1 MYAVLYDIVGLNNL
15 TNICTKYLP
24 PNNGFNVI
32 SALHTRSYQR
42 LRNYNLVCIMDFI
55 STCISTVKT
64 LPLLIQGPSGCGK
77 TTQLNKLLEEANAE
91 VCRIT
96 TDDLAAE
103 GAKGILRRLET
114 FRDTRTVG
122 SFFMTRRKVALIDDI
137 DAMYAMD
144 RLVQSTVLGFIRDPA
159 FATSG
164 ILLLMTATDERKLT
178 EMKKRVDVIRMTHP
192 SPEEAVD
199 IITNKLAK
207 DYPKH
212 TVDKGNLLTICQANN
227 GAIQASTI
235 QYLAQLSNNGDID
248 SKREGALE
256 LSLRDCGMYDVLHR
270 ILSGSVAPRD
280 SDTLTGY
287 DPTVMALL
295 YYDNVPKHVSQ
306 CGGVGTAGVLAAKR
320 RLAWPLHHM
329 HIFECNNLFGSDMS
343 LGDLAAMLRCKLMC
357 AEADHRAKQ
366 PKVKEKQDR
375 PDYVF
380 TQVLARTAQK
390 YHIEK
395 RTNALLQSMNLS
407 GGKEAFY
414 DACADAIASGAA
426 DWSGIVGGNE
436 ELGEQ
441 LRQLATP
448 YCEHVA
454 GVARTKLN
462 SRVLTPRRTPVAR
475 RAVKSAGEAKP
486 TGTTK
491 SARASK
497 AK

>member
-1 MYAVLYDIVGLNNL
+1 MVTLNLLSCVYD
-15 TNICTKYLP
+15 
-24 PNNGFNVI
+24 
-32 SALHTRSYQR
+32 TRA
-42 LRNYNLVCIMDFI
+42 
-55 STCISTVKT
+55 

-77 TTQLNKLLEEANAE
+77 TTQLNKLLEETNAE

-114 FRDTRTVG
+114 FRDTRTVD

-192 SPEEAVD
+192 TPDEAVV
-199 IITNKLAK
+199 IIANNLAEAHPKLAINK
-207 DYPKH
+207 D
-212 TVDKGNLLTICQANN
+212 TLLTICQANN

-235 QYLAQLSNNGDID
+235 QFLAQLSENGDVD

-270 ILSGSVAPRD
+270 ILAGSVAPRD

-295 YYDNVPKHVSQ
+295 YYDNVPKHVSL
-306 CGGVGTAGVLAAKR
+306 CGGVGTSGVLAAKR

-329 HIFECNNLFGSDMS
+329 HILECNNLFGSDMS

-357 AEADHRAKQ
+357 AEADHRVKQ
-366 PKVKEKQDR
+366 PKTKPEKSDKQDR

-380 TQVLARTAQK
+380 TQILARTAQK
-390 YHIEK
+390 YHVEK
-395 RTNALLQSMNLS
+395 RTNALLQFMELS

-426 DWSGIVGGNE
+426 DWTGIVGGDE
-436 ELGEQ
+436 EMGEL

-462 SRVLTPRRTPVAR
+462 SRVLASRRTPLAR
-475 RAVKSAGEAKP
+475 RAGKAVGEPA
-486 TGTTK
+486 TTK
-491 SARASK
+491 SVKVSK
-497 AK
+497 